1 MVKVVLASRNQG
13 KLRELREILRNRIV
27 GLNVDTDVVDAASIN
42 VPDVPETG
50 VTFAENS
57 LLKAR
62 AVAESTGC
70 IAIADDSGLS
80 VEVLHGAPGIFSAR
94 WAGSMGTIPRISPFF
109 WSNFVISAMNTVPLN
124 SAVPPP

>member
-27 GLNVDTDVVDAASIN
+27 GLNVDTDVVVAASIN
-42 VPDVPETG
+42 APDVPETG

-94 WAGSMGTIPRISPFF
+94 WAGEHGDDTA
-109 WSNFVISAMNTVPLN
+109 NLACC
-124 SAVPPP
+124 